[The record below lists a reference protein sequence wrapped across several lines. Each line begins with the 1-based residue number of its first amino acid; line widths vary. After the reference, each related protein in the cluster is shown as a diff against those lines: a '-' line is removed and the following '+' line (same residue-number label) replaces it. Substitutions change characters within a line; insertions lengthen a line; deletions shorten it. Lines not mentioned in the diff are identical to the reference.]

1 MKQKQTVENYLKTVY
16 ILSKRREVHGAHIAE
31 ELNVS
36 RPTVSICLKAL
47 EEEGYLFL
55 DDMRAVHLTETG
67 RAIAEETY
75 ERHMIFQKLLEE
87 LGVDAK
93 TAAADACRLE
103 HAVSSESFAALKKLM
118 EERNQYR
125 KEAAENNDD

>member
-1 MKQKQTVENYLKTVY
+1 MKQKQTVEDYLKTIY
-16 ILSKRREVHGAHIAE
+16 ILSKHKEVHGAYIAE

-47 EEEGYLFL
+47 EAEGYLFL
-55 DDMRAVHLTETG
+55 DEMRAVHLTEIG
-67 RAIAEETY
+67 KAIAKETY
-75 ERHMIFQKLLEE
+75 ERHLTFQKLLEE

-103 HAVSSESFAALKKLM
+103 HAVSSESFAALKKLI
-118 EERNQYR
+118 EERNIEGV
-125 KEAAENNDD
+125 KSCS